1 MTQIYAAIAI
11 GTAASLTTLTLIL
24 LRLNFR
30 GNRPILALARRWTVT
45 SSRASFA
52 VLLPIGAVAAYS
64 LASIS
69 AQNWSEHQTSAMV
82 DRAPIASVDGQAWD
96 QLRDYAES
104 IDDGKALDTATAQP
118 SEAIELPAVDV
129 MIAKLIARLKDQPND
144 VAGWKMLGWTYLN
157 TARPSEAVQAYETAL
172 QLAPGDAEIEKS
184 LKAAQSA
191 NTEPAR
197 ASERQTVATATG
209 TSDLAHGEDAMV
221 RGMVE
226 RLAARLDGA
235 PHDENGWQQLIRSRV
250 VLGEKGAA
258 SAALSK
264 ALVAFSSD
272 IAAQQRLLSA
282 ARSLGIERTSE
293 P

>member
-24 LRLNFR
+24 LRLNLR
-30 GNRPILALARRWTVT
+30 GTRPVLALARRWTVT
-45 SSRASFA
+45 GNHVSFA
-52 VLLPIGAVAAYS
+52 VLLPIGAIAAYS

-69 AQNWSEHQTSAMV
+69 AHNWSEHQTWAPV
-82 DRAPIASVDGQAWD
+82 GRAATASVDGPAWD

-104 IDDGKALDTATAQP
+104 IADGKTLDTATAQP

-191 NTEPAR
+191 NSDSAR
-197 ASERQTVATATG
+197 ASEPQTVATATG
-209 TSDLAHGEDAMV
+209 TSDPAHGEDAMV

-226 RLAARLDGA
+226 RLAARLDGS

-250 VLGEKGAA
+250 VLGDKAAA
-258 SAALSK
+258 STALSK
-264 ALVAFSSD
+264 ALAAFSGD
-272 IAAQQRLLSA
+272 IVAQQRLLSA